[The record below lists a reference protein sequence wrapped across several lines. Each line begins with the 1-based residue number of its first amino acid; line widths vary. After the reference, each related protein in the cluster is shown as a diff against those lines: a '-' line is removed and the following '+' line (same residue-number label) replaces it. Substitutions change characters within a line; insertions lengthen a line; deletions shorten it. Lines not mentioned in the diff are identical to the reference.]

1 MLRTS
6 SSIPIR
12 WGRSESRTT
21 PRPSLRRAS
30 AAPSYTDMH
39 TSPKHQPKQSEDITQ
54 TIRSASSSSVCL
66 SVSSLWH
73 TDSSAALTSISG
85 QHLWYDTAFVNKLV
99 SDLRQAFEIYN
110 YKMKT
115 CTSLLISE
123 HALSNNAC
131 YKNNILLKSTGQH
144 PPSIKTNIISHELTL
159 IILLNRIISC
169 RRIPS
174 VWPQFP
180 SIAQSMPLSKP
191 SPVHKPTESFNTMS
205 KISHHNDRSLN
216 RKWWPH

>member
-1 MLRTS
+1 
-6 SSIPIR
+6 
-12 WGRSESRTT
+12 
-21 PRPSLRRAS
+21 
-30 AAPSYTDMH
+30 
-39 TSPKHQPKQSEDITQ
+39 
-54 TIRSASSSSVCL
+54 
-66 SVSSLWH
+66 
-73 TDSSAALTSISG
+73 
-85 QHLWYDTAFVNKLV
+85 
-99 SDLRQAFEIYN
+99 
-110 YKMKT
+110 MKT

-144 PPSIKTNIISHELTL
+144 PPSIKTNIINHELTL

-191 SPVHKPTESFNTMS
+191 SPVHKPTESFLTPCQRSVTTMIGHS
-205 KISHHNDRSLN
+205 IVNDGHINILISSLQVYLQN
-216 RKWWPH
+216 MTIIDIHSILSGLSRIFTPAEILRHFWSRKKMVA